1 MTDSVIR
8 AKVDPNLKDAFYELC
23 KNQDITPSQA
33 IRQFMRTSLTKGIQ
47 PNELTVDTL
56 NKSQAG
62 DDIYQASD
70 AEDLFKQ
77 LGI

>member
-1 MTDSVIR
+1 MADSVIR
-8 AKVDPNLKDAFYELC
+8 AKVDPSLKDAFYELC

-33 IRQFMRTSLTKGIQ
+33 IRRFMRNSLTKGLQ
-47 PNELTVDTL
+47 PNELTADTL

-62 DDIYQASD
+62 DDIYQARD
-70 AEDLFKQ
+70 AEDLFNQ